1 MRIHSSKS
9 RTSRQNHGLKF
20 GMVGTYKSYFRNV
33 KRRSKVIFDH
43 STTLIKGACKTK
55 LFLLVNQNC
64 QKGIII
70 VWENS
75 MYIFEIPGQNWPRMP
90 GDKVKCAL
98 YNFYKCLEGI

>member
-33 KRRSKVIFDH
+33 KRRGQVIFDH

-70 VWENS
+70 
-75 MYIFEIPGQNWPRMP
+75 